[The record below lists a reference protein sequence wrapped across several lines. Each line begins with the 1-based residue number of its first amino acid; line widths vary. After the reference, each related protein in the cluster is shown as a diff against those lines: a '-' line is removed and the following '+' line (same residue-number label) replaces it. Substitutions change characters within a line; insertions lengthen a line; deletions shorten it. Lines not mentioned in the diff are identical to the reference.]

1 MHRKLINLSS
11 MKKSALI
18 LILLLPFITEAKD
31 FFFNR
36 LEKLH
41 ETDQKK
47 CLEVAKRYMKIF
59 PDRSSPHY
67 FASIIYQERS
77 TKSRT
82 IQGQYR
88 NVKKAIGYAMTFE
101 ERDEE
106 GIREELDWDLYKSEL
121 TKQGFDIAG
130 KLRRID
136 EPRYSEDLMASLEK
150 FDDNVEIV
158 LVETES
164 ESPLS
169 SAPNTMEI
177 VEITDVS
184 DVSEVAERV
193 VFDANSSTEFFGLPT
208 GREFVMSANPNGE
221 QALLALINAER
232 EKLGM
237 VPLEWDEDL
246 ARASRYHSRD
256 LATQN
261 YFNHDSHDRRN
272 GDLVKVGGTFDRI
285 RKFYSK
291 TFVNSENIAAGNES
305 PQDTY
310 EQWYNSPGHYDN
322 MFNPN
327 SKKVG
332 LGVFHDEDSPFG
344 YYWTFCTAL

>member
-1 MHRKLINLSS
+1 

-193 VFDANSSTEFFGLPT
+193 VFDANSSTEFFG
-208 GREFVMSANPNGE
+208 
-221 QALLALINAER
+221 
-232 EKLGM
+232 
-237 VPLEWDEDL
+237 
-246 ARASRYHSRD
+246 
-256 LATQN
+256 
-261 YFNHDSHDRRN
+261 
-272 GDLVKVGGTFDRI
+272 
-285 RKFYSK
+285 
-291 TFVNSENIAAGNES
+291 
-305 PQDTY
+305 
-310 EQWYNSPGHYDN
+310 
-322 MFNPN
+322 
-327 SKKVG
+327 
-332 LGVFHDEDSPFG
+332 
-344 YYWTFCTAL
+344 